1 MRRLP
6 SLLLV
11 LLVLSSGCAGFLPW
25 SDSGSTRD
33 APTATSAASLS
44 PPPGANGQWIFDA
57 ERLLSAHEAVLD
69 GTNYRKKVRIRPNQ
83 STGPP
88 KWANSSLVAHIG
100 GGRLLVDQRGDTPGF
115 IGMGGSYK
123 VYVSNATATYYIPT
137 REETRY
143 RFTTNSSNTVME
155 NVENNDRMSQI
166 LSNSDFTWNE
176 TTVRNGTKLYR
187 YRASPHT
194 ELPDVKALSA
204 TVFVD
209 ERGLVHELSGTLT
222 TIGSRPTTVDFSYR
236 FSEVESPPTK
246 PNWVNNVPHISV
258 KSESESDII
267 AIEHEG
273 GAVVPAGTTV
283 RFSLFNRS
291 AHTFGDVELSKPLEP
306 GDVAYLSVHDLEE
319 NRNGQFTADGA
330 IAMNQP
336 PTNESTM
343 SLTNRSVSVGVRT
356 GDWSA
361 SAYNSSSR
369 TD

>member
-11 LLVLSSGCAGFLPW
+11 LFVLSSGCSGFLPW

-33 APTATSAASLS
+33 APTTTLVASPS

-69 GTNYRKKVRIRPNQ
+69 GTNYRKRVRIRPNQ

-88 KWANSSLVAHIG
+88 KWANSTLVAHIG
-100 GGRLLVDQRGDTPGF
+100 DGRLLVNQQGDIPGF

-137 REETRY
+137 REGPQY
-143 RFTTNSSNTVME
+143 RTTTNFSKPVPE
-155 NVENNDRMSQI
+155 NVGNNTRMSQI
-166 LSNSDFTWNE
+166 LSNSDFTWN
-176 TTVRNGTKLYR
+176 GTKLYR
-187 YRASPHT
+187 YGASTHT
-194 ELPDVKALSA
+194 ELPDVKSLSA

-209 ERGLVHELSGTLT
+209 ERGLIHELSGILRTS
-222 TIGSRPTTVDFSYR
+222 GDRPVTVNFSYR
-236 FSEVESPPTK
+236 FSEVASSPTK

-258 KSESESDII
+258 KSESDII
-267 AIEHEG
+267 AIKHDG
-273 GAVVPAGTTV
+273 GTVVPTGTTV

-291 AHTFGDVELSKPLEP
+291 VRAFGDVELSNPLEP
-306 GDVAYLSVHDLEE
+306 DDVAYLSVHDFEE
-319 NRNGQFTADGA
+319 NGNGQLIADGA
-330 IAMNQP
+330 VAVNQP
-336 PTNESTM
+336 PMSKSTI
-343 SLTNRSVSVGVRT
+343 SLSNWSVSVGFRT
-356 GDWSA
+356 EDWSA
-361 SAYNSSSR
+361 SAYNGSSR